1 MFNDD
6 SYASLH
12 LNDILDSYFLE
23 NESQFSKINFIFFI
37 LYRLSNLD
45 FLRDDLKLL
54 DLNIEIN
61 LG

>member
-23 NESQFSKINFIFFI
+23 NESQFSKINFLFFF

-54 DLNIEIN
+54 DLDIEIN

>member
-23 NESQFSKINFIFFI
+23 NESQFSKINFIFFF

-45 FLRDDLKLL
+45 FLRDDLKQL
-54 DLNIEIN
+54 DLDIEIN